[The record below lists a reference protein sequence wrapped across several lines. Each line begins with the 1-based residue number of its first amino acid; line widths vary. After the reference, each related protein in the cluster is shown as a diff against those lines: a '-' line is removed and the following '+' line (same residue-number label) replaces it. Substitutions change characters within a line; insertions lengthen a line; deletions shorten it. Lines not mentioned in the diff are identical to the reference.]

1 MLSYILTD
9 SKICAKE
16 QKFKNSHGAP
26 EDVNQSYGASPSRI
40 SIIVIEIQG
49 LSQCGAG
56 AEINKKTNGKKQSG
70 YEQTYTQNVNF
81 VIYKNGHCR

>member
-40 SIIVIEIQG
+40 SIIVIEI
-49 LSQCGAG
+49 
-56 AEINKKTNGKKQSG
+56 
-70 YEQTYTQNVNF
+70 
-81 VIYKNGHCR
+81 